1 MIPAAVS
8 PRVHAAMLAAVAFH
22 EPTRAKQSEL
32 PRLWDAYVAA
42 TDDLTADEAA
52 SVRDLVS
59 LRRMDRV
66 CGRPVTALPEVSP

>member
-1 MIPAAVS
+1 VSAPVS
-8 PRVHAAMLAAVAFH
+8 PRVRAAMDAAVAYY
-22 EPTRAKQSEL
+22 EPPVCVKQREL
-32 PRLWDAYVAA
+32 SRLWDAYMAA
-42 TDDLTADEAA
+42 GADLTEHEAA